1 MAVFIQRDAPLDV
14 LDVLQAASFLDG
26 VKVTTNTNHKQS
38 IHDGPYVI
46 VASDGTPSG
55 GRVTATEIVRVA
67 VFSKWRPEARSLAA
81 WIEAYLLDPAYVTGF
96 APNPG
101 NNLFITDDPTTGGFV
116 ASVGVRLAGTKIG
129 VK

>member
-1 MAVFIQRDAPLDV
+1 MVVFVQRDAPLAI
-14 LDVLQAASFLDG
+14 LDFLQSASFLDG
-26 VKVTTNTNHKQS
+26 IKITTNTDHSFS

-55 GRVTATEIVRVA
+55 GRATATELVRVS

-81 WIEAYLLDPAYVTGF
+81 WIEGYLLDPAYVTGF

-101 NNLFITDDPTTGGFV
+101 NNLFVTDDPTTGGFT
-116 ASVGVRLAGTKIG
+116 ASVGIRLSGTKIG

>member
-1 MAVFIQRDAPLDV
+1 MVVFVQRDAPLDV
-14 LDVLQAASFLDG
+14 LDHLQAAPFLNG
-26 VKVTTNTNHKQS
+26 VEVTSNTDHELS

-55 GRVTATEIVRVA
+55 GRATATEIVRVA

-81 WIEAYLLDPAYVTGF
+81 WIEGYILDPAYVTGF

-101 NNLFITDDPTTGGFV
+101 SNLFVTKDPDTGGFV